1 MVYVWAFIVGGAICA
16 LAQVVLMYTKLTQ
29 AHVLV
34 GLVCLGALL
43 NGLGLYEPLI
53 QFAGGGAL
61 TPVSG
66 FGSAVVSGIVHEVR
80 RLGWIGL
87 FTGVFELTG
96 LGIAAAILFGFSLA
110 LVARPRG

>member
-1 MVYVWAFIVGGAICA
+1 LVYFWAFVVGGTVCA
-16 LAQVVLMYTKLTQ
+16 LAQLLLMYTKLTP

-34 GLVCLGALL
+34 LFVSLGAIA

-53 QFAGGGAL
+53 RFAGGGAL

-66 FGSAVVSGIVHEVR
+66 FGSAVVSGIVQEVR

-96 LGIAAAILFGFSLA
+96 LGIAAAILVGFSLA
-110 LVARPRG
+110 LVARPKG